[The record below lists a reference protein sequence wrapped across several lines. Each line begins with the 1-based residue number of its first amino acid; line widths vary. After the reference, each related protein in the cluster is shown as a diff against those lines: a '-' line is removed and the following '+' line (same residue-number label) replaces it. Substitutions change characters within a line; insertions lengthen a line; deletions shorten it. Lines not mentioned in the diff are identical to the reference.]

1 MRTSLLTA
9 PALLVAGTAC
19 ASAQDPTVD
28 FVTEILPILES
39 RCIECHQAPRRLEN
53 GRMKRPKGRVR
64 LDSMEAIRASKRGEL
79 IVPGKPDASIVL
91 DVISLAADHDDIM
104 PPTSKG
110 PPLSNTEIDN
120 IRQWIRQGASF
131 GNWTSAQE
139 TSANASGAAAVSQP
153 NKVLPP
159 ITALA
164 FTPDGKSVVAA
175 SQRGL
180 QVLAWPGLTAA
191 KTIEIQTPNLHDLT
205 FSRSGDR
212 IAIGGGD
219 PSETG
224 IVEVLSWP
232 TGEAVR
238 QVGDHDDSV
247 FASAFR
253 SATELLSASLDK
265 RIVLW
270 DLQTGNAIRDFQ
282 GHSRGVTA
290 LCWLPDSETFVS
302 GSLDH
307 SLRVW
312 DADTGAL
319 IRSLSQHTGAIYALA
334 LHPSTE
340 GLPMVASSASDRTI
354 RFWQPT
360 IGRMVRYVRL
370 PSAALAIAWIGDETM
385 VASCRDGKLRVINT
399 FRLSI
404 EQDRPAVT
412 DLGYALAL
420 HPTDGSV
427 AVGGSNGEIRRV
439 ILRRESR

>member
-9 PALLVAGTAC
+9 FALLVAGTAS
-19 ASAQDPTVD
+19 ASAQDPTVN

-224 IVEVLSWP
+224 LVEVLSWP

-247 FASAFR
+247 FASAFAAR
-253 SATELLSASLDK
+253 QNCCRRAWTSASCFGICRLAVRYATSK
-265 RIVLW
+265 
-270 DLQTGNAIRDFQ
+270 
-282 GHSRGVTA
+282 VTRA
-290 LCWLPDSETFVS
+290 A
-302 GSLDH
+302 
-307 SLRVW
+307 SLRCAGCQTV
-312 DADTGAL
+312 
-319 IRSLSQHTGAIYALA
+319 RR
-334 LHPSTE
+334 
-340 GLPMVASSASDRTI
+340 SSAAASTI
-354 RFWQPT
+354 
-360 IGRMVRYVRL
+360 L
-370 PSAALAIAWIGDETM
+370 
-385 VASCRDGKLRVINT
+385 C
-399 FRLSI
+399 
-404 EQDRPAVT
+404 
-412 DLGYALAL
+412 
-420 HPTDGSV
+420 GSGMLTR
-427 AVGGSNGEIRRV
+427 AH
-439 ILRRESR
+439 